1 MCAAEKTAHV
11 SGADDQGDDGREPLE
26 QATNAP
32 RGGEGEKKT
41 GIGGTVMDKNRQ
53 SGFTLVELVVVI
65 AIMGILAGVGSA
77 AYSGY
82 VKKANEAAD
91 LQLLGA
97 VNTAFASASYDAGQY
112 DGRPS
117 GGAASLTEDG
127 KVAQVISSV
136 DRDGEFFQRYFSGN
150 RDSRFKLYTNL
161 AYDRATGTFHG
172 AVLTAAT
179 DKDGNTVLHYSIN
192 GQDYEFTA
200 TQEQLKAFR
209 ASTFG
214 GKSMT
219 MNALTGNVGGMIN
232 ALNSAL
238 GGGTFLASVLI
249 NAGMAPETLGIK
261 PDEKGNYSE
270 LDKQRLA
277 NAALL
282 LVAQMTGDKDE
293 ESNEYLV
300 KEDILNA
307 LALNDANGLVD
318 LNDVPGTLRNVGA
331 IYGVMTAFAHS
342 EQAEDWT
349 TTLTDADGKE
359 FTYDAKQYYDYVNQ
373 QIAAAANSGKDG
385 GEKLSDILAALGQ
398 FGSFVQDE
406 DGNLTDQFLDY
417 VDDPTEP
424 ENAQINKDLDG
435 YINAMQA
442 LSQNQD
448 GLVAAG
454 ILEDG
459 ADGGNISPILDKL
472 FAQ

>member
-1 MCAAEKTAHV
+1 
-11 SGADDQGDDGREPLE
+11 
-26 QATNAP
+26 
-32 RGGEGEKKT
+32 
-41 GIGGTVMDKNRQ
+41 MDKNRQ

-127 KVAQVISSV
+127 RVAQVISTV
-136 DRDGEFFQRYFSGN
+136 DRNGEFFQKYFSGN
-150 RDSRFKLYTNL
+150 RESRFKLYTNL

-179 DKDGNTVLHYSIN
+179 GKDGNMVLRYTIN

-200 TQEQLKAFR
+200 TRAQLAAFR

-219 MNALTGNVGGMIN
+219 MNGLTGNVGGMIN

-238 GGGTFLASVLI
+238 GGGNFLASVLQT
-249 NAGMAPETLGIK
+249 AGMNLETLGIK
-261 PDEKGNYSE
+261 PDEKGTYSE
-270 LDKQRLA
+270 LDEQRLA

-282 LVAQMTGDKDE
+282 LTASKTDE
-293 ESNEYLV
+293 NTAERLLAV
-300 KEDILNA
+300 FTTNA
-307 LALNDANGLVD
+307 ADEGEEEPLINPADMGE
-318 LNDVPGTLRNVGA
+318 TMSNVGA
-331 IYGVMTAFAHS
+331 MYGIMTAFAYS
-342 EQAEDWT
+342 EQAKGWR

-359 FTYDAKQYYDYVNQ
+359 STYDAKQYYDYVNQ
-373 QIAAAANSGKDG
+373 QIAAAANSGRDG

-406 DGNLTDQFLDY
+406 VGMTPQFMNY
-417 VDDPTEP
+417 ITGTEP
-424 ENAQINKDLDG
+424 LDESAQINKDLDG
-435 YINAMQA
+435 YISAMQA
-442 LSQNQD
+442 LSQNQE
-448 GLVAAG
+448 GLIAAG

-459 ADGGNISPILDKL
+459 ADGGNISPILDQL

>member
-1 MCAAEKTAHV
+1 
-11 SGADDQGDDGREPLE
+11 
-26 QATNAP
+26 
-32 RGGEGEKKT
+32 
-41 GIGGTVMDKNRQ
+41 MDKNRQ

-65 AIMGILAGVGSA
+65 AIMGILAGAGSA

-117 GGAASLTEDG
+117 GGAASLAEDG

-136 DRDGEFFQRYFSGN
+136 DRDGKFFERYFSGN

-161 AYDRATGTFHG
+161 AYDRTTGTFYG

-179 DKDGNTVLHYSIN
+179 GKDGNTVLRYTIN

-200 TQEQLKAFR
+200 TRAQLAAFR

-219 MNALTGNVGGMIN
+219 MNGLTGNVGGMIN

-238 GGGTFLASVLI
+238 GGGNFLASVLI

-261 PDEKGNYSE
+261 PDENENYSE

-282 LVAQMTGDKDE
+282 LTARETDENTAETLLALLAPDE
-293 ESNEYLV
+293 EETLDE
-300 KEDILNA
+300 KLP
-307 LALNDANGLVD
+307 GLFSSS
-318 LNDVPGTLRNVGA
+318 DVGETMSNVGA
-331 IYGVMTAFAHS
+331 MYGIMTAFAYS
-342 EQAEDWT
+342 EQAKGWT
-349 TTLTDADGKE
+349 TTVDDKE
-359 FTYDAKQYYDYVNQ
+359 YNAEQYYNYVNQ
-373 QIAAAANSGKDG
+373 QIAAA
-385 GEKLSDILAALGQ
+385 GEKEGAEKIPDILAALGQ
-398 FGSFVQDE
+398 LGAFVQDE
-406 DGNLTDQFLDY
+406 EGMTLQFMDYITGTEQLD
-417 VDDPTEP
+417 ES
-424 ENAQINKDLDG
+424 AQINKDLDG
-435 YINAMQA
+435 YISAMQA

-454 ILEDG
+454 ILENG
-459 ADGGNISPILDKL
+459 ADSGNISPILDLL
-472 FAQ
+472 FAPQK

>member
-1 MCAAEKTAHV
+1 
-11 SGADDQGDDGREPLE
+11 
-26 QATNAP
+26 
-32 RGGEGEKKT
+32 
-41 GIGGTVMDKNRQ
+41 MDKNRQ

-117 GGAASLTEDG
+117 GGAASLDADG
-127 KVAQVISSV
+127 KVKKVISTV
-136 DRDGEFFQRYFSGN
+136 DRDGEFFQKYFSGN
-150 RDSRFKLYTNL
+150 RDSRFKVYTNL

-179 DKDGNTVLHYSIN
+179 DKNGNTVLHYSIN
-192 GQDYEFTA
+192 GQDYVFKA
-200 TQEQLKAFR
+200 TQEQLAAFR
-209 ASTFG
+209 DSTFG
-214 GKSMT
+214 GKNMT
-219 MNALTGNVGGMIN
+219 MNDLTGNVNGMIN
-232 ALNSAL
+232 TLSTALNS
-238 GGGTFLASVLI
+238 GGTFAGVLRLL
-249 NAGMAPETLGIK
+249 GMDPETLGIK
-261 PDEKGNYSE
+261 PNEEGTYSE
-270 LDKQRLA
+270 LDKQRLS

-300 KEDILNA
+300 KKDILNA
-307 LALNDANGLVD
+307 LALNKVNDLVD
-318 LNDVPGTLRNVGA
+318 LNDIPRALRNVGA
-331 IYGVMTAFAHS
+331 IYGVMTAFAYS
-342 EQAEDWT
+342 EQAKGWT

-359 FTYDAKQYYDYVNQ
+359 STYDAKQYYDYVNQ
-373 QIAAAANSGKDG
+373 QIAAAA
-385 GEKLSDILAALGQ
+385 GEKNIDNIFAALGKLGA
-398 FGSFVQDE
+398 FAQDK

-417 VDDPTEP
+417 VGDPTNP
-424 ENAQINKDLDG
+424 NAQINKDLDG

-442 LSQNQD
+442 LSKNQD

>member
-1 MCAAEKTAHV
+1 
-11 SGADDQGDDGREPLE
+11 
-26 QATNAP
+26 
-32 RGGEGEKKT
+32 
-41 GIGGTVMDKNRQ
+41 MDKNRQ

-136 DRDGEFFQRYFSGN
+136 DRDGKFFERYFSGN
-150 RDSRFKLYTNL
+150 RDSRFKVYTNL

-192 GQDYEFTA
+192 GQDYVFKA
-200 TQEQLKAFR
+200 TQEQLAAFR
-209 ASTFG
+209 DSTFG
-214 GKSMT
+214 GKNMT
-219 MNALTGNVGGMIN
+219 MNDLTGNVNGMIN
-232 ALNSAL
+232 TLSTALNSGNAL
-238 GGGTFLASVLI
+238 AFLLQNS
-249 NAGMAPETLGIK
+249 GMPLEKLGIK
-261 PDEKGNYSE
+261 RDESGNYSE

-282 LVAQMTGDKDE
+282 LTASKTDE
-293 ESNEYLV
+293 NTAEKILKMFIPDDEGEAKPLNERASELLS
-300 KEDILNA
+300 LNM
-307 LALNDANGLVD
+307 GE
-318 LNDVPGTLRNVGA
+318 TMSNVGA
-331 IYGVMTAFAHS
+331 IYGIMTAFAYS
-342 EQAEDWT
+342 EQAKGWT

-359 FTYDAKQYYDYVNQ
+359 STYDAKQYYDYVNQ
-373 QIAAAANSGKDG
+373 QIAAAA
-385 GEKLSDILAALGQ
+385 GEKNIDNIFAALGKLGA
-398 FGSFVQDE
+398 FAQDE
-406 DGNLTDQFLDY
+406 GGMTPQFMEYITGTEQLD
-417 VDDPTEP
+417 ES
-424 ENAQINKDLDG
+424 AQISKDLDG

-459 ADGGNISPILDKL
+459 ADGGNISPILDQL
-472 FAQ
+472 FTQ

>member
-1 MCAAEKTAHV
+1 
-11 SGADDQGDDGREPLE
+11 
-26 QATNAP
+26 
-32 RGGEGEKKT
+32 
-41 GIGGTVMDKNRQ
+41 MDKNRQ

-127 KVAQVISSV
+127 KVKKVISTV
-136 DRDGEFFQRYFSGN
+136 DRDGEFFQKYFSGN

-200 TQEQLKAFR
+200 TREQLDAFR

-406 DGNLTDQFLDY
+406 DGNLTDRFMDY

>member
-1 MCAAEKTAHV
+1 
-11 SGADDQGDDGREPLE
+11 
-26 QATNAP
+26 
-32 RGGEGEKKT
+32 
-41 GIGGTVMDKNRQ
+41 MDKNRQ

-117 GGAASLTEDG
+117 GGAASLAEDG
-127 KVAQVISSV
+127 RVAQVISSV
-136 DRDGEFFQRYFSGN
+136 DRDGKFFERYFSGN

-161 AYDRATGTFHG
+161 AYDRTTGTFYV

-200 TQEQLKAFR
+200 TREQLEAFR

-219 MNALTGNVGGMIN
+219 MNGLTGNVGGMIN
-232 ALNSAL
+232 ALSTAL
-238 GGGTFLASVLI
+238 GGGNFLASVLI

-261 PDEKGNYSE
+261 PDENENYSE

-282 LVAQMTGDKDE
+282 LTASKTDE
-293 ESNEYLV
+293 TTAERLLAV
-300 KEDILNA
+300 FTTNA
-307 LALNDANGLVD
+307 ADEGEEEPLINPADMGE
-318 LNDVPGTLRNVGA
+318 TMSNVGA
-331 IYGVMTAFAHS
+331 MYGIMTAFAYS
-342 EQAEDWT
+342 EQAKGWT

-359 FTYDAKQYYDYVNQ
+359 STYDAKQYYDYVNQ
-373 QIAAAANSGKDG
+373 QIAAAA
-385 GEKLSDILAALGQ
+385 GEKNIDNIFAALGKLGA
-398 FGSFVQDE
+398 FAQDE

-417 VDDPTEP
+417 VGDPTNP
-424 ENAQINKDLDG
+424 NAQINKDLDA

-459 ADGGNISPILDKL
+459 ADGGNISPILDQL
-472 FAQ
+472 FTQ

>member
-1 MCAAEKTAHV
+1 
-11 SGADDQGDDGREPLE
+11 
-26 QATNAP
+26 
-32 RGGEGEKKT
+32 
-41 GIGGTVMDKNRQ
+41 MDKNRQ

-117 GGAASLTEDG
+117 GGAASLAEDG

-136 DRDGEFFQRYFSGN
+136 DRDGKFFERYFSGN

-161 AYDRATGTFHG
+161 AYDRTTGTFYG

-179 DKDGNTVLHYSIN
+179 GKDGNMVLRYSIN
-192 GQDYEFTA
+192 GQDYEFMA
-200 TQEQLKAFR
+200 TREQLEAFR

-219 MNALTGNVGGMIN
+219 MNDLTGNVGGMIN
-232 ALNSAL
+232 ALSSAL
-238 GGGTFLASVLI
+238 NSGNALAFLLQNS
-249 NAGMAPETLGIK
+249 GMPLEKLGIK
-261 PDEKGNYSE
+261 RDESGNYSE
-270 LDKQRLA
+270 LDKQRLS

-282 LVAQMTGDKDE
+282 LTARMTTDKNE
-293 ESNEYLV
+293 ETGGFLV
-300 KEDILNA
+300 KEDLVEA
-307 LALNDANGLVD
+307 LASGNTNSLVD
-318 LNDVPGTLRNVGA
+318 LDDIPKAMRNVGA
-331 IYGVMTAFAHS
+331 IYGIMTAFAYS
-342 EQAEDWT
+342 EQAKGWR

-359 FTYDAKQYYDYVNQ
+359 STYDAKQYYDYVNQ
-373 QIAAAANSGKDG
+373 QIAAAANSGKEG

-398 FGSFVQDE
+398 FWSFVQDE

-435 YINAMQA
+435 YISAMQA
-442 LSQNQD
+442 LSQNQE
-448 GLVAAG
+448 GLIAAG

-459 ADGGNISPILDKL
+459 ADGGNISPILDLL
-472 FAQ
+472 FAPKK

>member
-1 MCAAEKTAHV
+1 
-11 SGADDQGDDGREPLE
+11 
-26 QATNAP
+26 
-32 RGGEGEKKT
+32 
-41 GIGGTVMDKNRQ
+41 MDKNRQ

-127 KVAQVISSV
+127 KVDKVISSV
-136 DRDGEFFQRYFSGN
+136 DRDGEFFKRYFSEN
-150 RDSRFKLYTNL
+150 QDSRFKLYTNL
-161 AYDRATGTFHG
+161 AYDRATGTFSG

-200 TQEQLKAFR
+200 TREQLEAFR

-214 GKSMT
+214 GEKMT

-249 NAGMAPETLGIK
+249 NADMAPETLGIK
-261 PDEKGNYSE
+261 PDEKETYSE

-307 LALNDANGLVD
+307 LDLNDANSLVD

-331 IYGVMTAFAHS
+331 IYGVMTTFAYS
-342 EQAEDWT
+342 EQAKTWT
-349 TTLTDADGKE
+349 TTVDGK
-359 FTYDAKQYYDYVNQ
+359 TYDAIGYYDYVNQ
-373 QIAAAANSGKDG
+373 QIAAAANSGKEG

-398 FGSFVQDE
+398 FESFVQDE
-406 DGNLTDQFLDY
+406 VGMTPEFFDYITD
-417 VDDPTEP
+417 TESP
-424 ENAQINKDLDG
+424 DESAQINKDLDG

-459 ADGGNISPILDKL
+459 ADGGNISPILDQL

>member
-1 MCAAEKTAHV
+1 
-11 SGADDQGDDGREPLE
+11 
-26 QATNAP
+26 
-32 RGGEGEKKT
+32 
-41 GIGGTVMDKNRQ
+41 MDKNRQ

-127 KVAQVISSV
+127 RVAQVISSV
-136 DRDGEFFQRYFSGN
+136 DREGEFFQRYFSGN
-150 RDSRFKLYTNL
+150 QDSRFKLYTNL
-161 AYDRATGTFHG
+161 AYDRMTGTFHG

-179 DKDGNTVLHYSIN
+179 DKNGNTVLHYSIN

-200 TQEQLKAFR
+200 TREQLEAFR

-214 GKSMT
+214 ENMT

-249 NAGMAPETLGIK
+249 NADMAPETLGIK
-261 PDEKGNYSE
+261 PDEKETYSE

-307 LALNDANGLVD
+307 LDLNDANSLVD

-331 IYGVMTAFAHS
+331 IYGVMTTFAYS
-342 EQAEDWT
+342 EQAKTWT
-349 TTLTDADGKE
+349 TTVDGK
-359 FTYDAKQYYDYVNQ
+359 TYDAIGYYDYVNQ
-373 QIAAAANSGKDG
+373 QIAAAANSGKEG

-398 FGSFVQDE
+398 FESFVQDE
-406 DGNLTDQFLDY
+406 VGMTPEFFDYITD
-417 VDDPTEP
+417 TESP
-424 ENAQINKDLDG
+424 DESAQINKDLDG

-472 FAQ
+472 FAQQK

>member
-1 MCAAEKTAHV
+1 
-11 SGADDQGDDGREPLE
+11 
-26 QATNAP
+26 
-32 RGGEGEKKT
+32 
-41 GIGGTVMDKNRQ
+41 MDKNRQ

-127 KVAQVISSV
+127 RVAQVISSV
-136 DRDGEFFQRYFSGN
+136 DRKGEFFQKYFSGN
-150 RDSRFKLYTNL
+150 QDSRFKLYTNL

-172 AVLTAAT
+172 AVLSAAT
-179 DKDGNTVLHYSIN
+179 GKDGNMVRYTIN
-192 GQDYEFTA
+192 GKDYEFTA
-200 TQEQLKAFR
+200 TQEQLAAFR

-219 MNALTGNVGGMIN
+219 MNGLTGNVGGMIN

-238 GGGTFLASVLI
+238 GGGNFLASVLI

-261 PDEKGNYSE
+261 PDENENYSE

-282 LVAQMTGDKDE
+282 LAARETDENTAETLLALLAPDE
-293 ESNEYLV
+293 EETLDE
-300 KEDILNA
+300 KLP
-307 LALNDANGLVD
+307 GLFSSS
-318 LNDVPGTLRNVGA
+318 DVGETMSNVGA
-331 IYGVMTAFAHS
+331 MYGIMTAFAYS
-342 EQAEDWT
+342 EQAKDWT
-349 TTLTDADGKE
+349 TTVDGKK
-359 FTYDAKQYYDYVNQ
+359 YDAIGYYDYVNQ
-373 QIAAAANSGKDG
+373 QIAAAAV
-385 GEKLSDILAALGQ
+385 GEKEGAEKIPDILAALGQ

-406 DGNLTDQFLDY
+406 VGMTPQFMEY
-417 VDDPTEP
+417 ITGTEP
-424 ENAQINKDLDG
+424 LDENAQINKDLDG

-442 LSQNQD
+442 LSQNQE
-448 GLVAAG
+448 GLIAAG

-459 ADGGNISPILDKL
+459 ADGGNISPILDLL

>member
-1 MCAAEKTAHV
+1 
-11 SGADDQGDDGREPLE
+11 
-26 QATNAP
+26 
-32 RGGEGEKKT
+32 
-41 GIGGTVMDKNRQ
+41 MDKNRQ

-136 DRDGEFFQRYFSGN
+136 DRDGKFFERYFSGN
-150 RDSRFKLYTNL
+150 QDSRFKVYTNL
-161 AYDRATGTFHG
+161 AYDRVTGTFHG

-179 DKDGNTVLHYSIN
+179 DKDGNMVLRYTIN

-200 TQEQLKAFR
+200 TRAQLAAFR

-219 MNALTGNVGGMIN
+219 MNGLTGNVGGMIN
-232 ALNSAL
+232 TLSTALNSGNYLA
-238 GGGTFLASVLI
+238 FLLQNS
-249 NAGMAPETLGIK
+249 GMPLEKLGIK
-261 PDEKGNYSE
+261 RDESGNYSE

-282 LVAQMTGDKDE
+282 LTARMTTDKNE
-293 ESNEYLV
+293 ETGGFLV
-300 KEDILNA
+300 KEDLVEA
-307 LALNDANGLVD
+307 LASGNTNSLVD
-318 LNDVPGTLRNVGA
+318 LDDIPKAMRNVGA
-331 IYGVMTAFAHS
+331 IYGIMTAFAYS
-342 EQAEDWT
+342 EQAKGWR

-359 FTYDAKQYYDYVNQ
+359 STYDAKQYYDYVNQ
-373 QIAAAANSGKDG
+373 QIAAAANSGKEG

-398 FGSFVQDE
+398 FWSFVQDE

-435 YINAMQA
+435 YISAMQA
-442 LSQNQD
+442 LSQNQE
-448 GLVAAG
+448 GLIAAG

-459 ADGGNISPILDKL
+459 ADGGNISPILDLL
-472 FAQ
+472 FAPKK

>member
-1 MCAAEKTAHV
+1 
-11 SGADDQGDDGREPLE
+11 
-26 QATNAP
+26 
-32 RGGEGEKKT
+32 
-41 GIGGTVMDKNRQ
+41 MDKNRQ

-136 DRDGEFFQRYFSGN
+136 DRNGEFFQRYFSGN

-238 GGGTFLASVLI
+238 GGGNLLASVLQT
-249 NAGMAPETLGIK
+249 AGMNLETLGIK
-261 PDEKGNYSE
+261 PDENGNYSE
-270 LDKQRLA
+270 LDKQRLS

-282 LVAQMTGDKDE
+282 LTASKTDE
-293 ESNEYLV
+293 NTAEKILKMFIPDDEGEAKPLNERASELLS
-300 KEDILNA
+300 LNM
-307 LALNDANGLVD
+307 GE
-318 LNDVPGTLRNVGA
+318 TMSNVGA
-331 IYGVMTAFAHS
+331 IYGIMTAFAYS
-342 EQAEDWT
+342 EQAKGWT

-359 FTYDAKQYYDYVNQ
+359 STYDAKQYYDYVNQ
-373 QIAAAANSGKDG
+373 QIAAAA
-385 GEKLSDILAALGQ
+385 GEKNIDNILAALGQ
-398 FGSFVQDE
+398 FGAFAQNE
-406 DGNLTDQFLDY
+406 DGMTPQFMEYITGTEQLD
-417 VDDPTEP
+417 

-442 LSQNQD
+442 LSKNQD

-472 FAQ
+472 FTQ

>member
-1 MCAAEKTAHV
+1 
-11 SGADDQGDDGREPLE
+11 
-26 QATNAP
+26 
-32 RGGEGEKKT
+32 
-41 GIGGTVMDKNRQ
+41 MDKNRQ

-127 KVAQVISSV
+127 RVAQVISSV

-150 RDSRFKLYTNL
+150 QDSRFKLYTNL
-161 AYDRATGTFHG
+161 AYDRVTGTFHG
-172 AVLTAAT
+172 AVLSAAT
-179 DKDGNTVLHYSIN
+179 DKDGNMVLRYTIN
-192 GQDYEFTA
+192 GKDYEFTA
-200 TQEQLKAFR
+200 TKEQLAAFR

-219 MNALTGNVGGMIN
+219 MNDLTGNVGGMIN
-232 ALNSAL
+232 TLSTALNSGNYLA
-238 GGGTFLASVLI
+238 FLLQNSGLDL
-249 NAGMAPETLGIK
+249 EKLGINSENGK
-261 PDEKGNYSE
+261 YSE

-282 LVAQMTGDKDE
+282 LTARMTTDKNE
-293 ESNEYLV
+293 ETGGFLV
-300 KEDILNA
+300 KEDLVEA
-307 LALNDANGLVD
+307 LASGNTNSLVD
-318 LNDVPGTLRNVGA
+318 FGDIPGTMRNVGA
-331 IYGVMTAFAHS
+331 IYGIMTAFAYS
-342 EQAEDWT
+342 EQAKGWT

-359 FTYDAKQYYDYVNQ
+359 STYDAKQYYDYVNQ
-373 QIAAAANSGKDG
+373 QIAAAANSGRDG

-406 DGNLTDQFLDY
+406 KGMTLQFMNY
-417 VDDPTEP
+417 ITGTEP
-424 ENAQINKDLDG
+424 PGEKAQINKDLDG

-442 LSQNQD
+442 LSQNQE
-448 GLVAAG
+448 GLIAAG

-459 ADGGNISPILDKL
+459 ADGGNISPILDLL
-472 FAQ
+472 FAPQK

>member
-1 MCAAEKTAHV
+1 
-11 SGADDQGDDGREPLE
+11 
-26 QATNAP
+26 
-32 RGGEGEKKT
+32 
-41 GIGGTVMDKNRQ
+41 MDKNRQ

-65 AIMGILAGVGSA
+65 AIMGILAGAGSA

-117 GGAASLTEDG
+117 GGAASLAEDG
-127 KVAQVISSV
+127 KVEKVISSV
-136 DRDGEFFQRYFSGN
+136 DRKGEFFQKYFSGN

-179 DKDGNTVLHYSIN
+179 DKDGNMVLRYTIN
-192 GQDYEFTA
+192 GKDYEFTA
-200 TQEQLKAFR
+200 TKEQLAAFR

-219 MNALTGNVGGMIN
+219 MNDLTGNVGGMIN
-232 ALNSAL
+232 ALSTALNSGNYLA
-238 GGGTFLASVLI
+238 FLLQNSGLDL
-249 NAGMAPETLGIK
+249 EKLGINSENGK
-261 PDEKGNYSE
+261 YSE

-282 LVAQMTGDKDE
+282 LTARMTTDKNE
-293 ESNEYLV
+293 ETGGFLV
-300 KEDILNA
+300 KEDLVEA
-307 LALNDANGLVD
+307 LASGNTNSLVD
-318 LNDVPGTLRNVGA
+318 FGDIPGTMRNVGA
-331 IYGVMTAFAHS
+331 IYGIMTAFAHS
-342 EQAEDWT
+342 EQAKGWRT
-349 TTLTDADGKE
+349 TVDGKE
-359 FTYDAKQYYDYVNQ
+359 YNAEQYYNYVNQ
-373 QIAAAANSGKDG
+373 QIAAA
-385 GEKLSDILAALGQ
+385 GEKEGAEKIPDILAALGQ
-398 FGSFVQDE
+398 LGAFAQDK

-417 VDDPTEP
+417 VGDPTEP

-442 LSQNQD
+442 LSQNQE
-448 GLVAAG
+448 GLIAAG

-459 ADGGNISPILDKL
+459 ADGGNISPILDLL
-472 FAQ
+472 FAPQK

>member
-1 MCAAEKTAHV
+1 
-11 SGADDQGDDGREPLE
+11 
-26 QATNAP
+26 
-32 RGGEGEKKT
+32 
-41 GIGGTVMDKNRQ
+41 MDKNRQ

-77 AYSGY
+77 AHSGY

-136 DRDGEFFQRYFSGN
+136 DRNGEFFQRYFSGN
-150 RDSRFKLYTNL
+150 RNSRFKVYTNL

-200 TQEQLKAFR
+200 AREQLDAFR

-214 GKSMT
+214 GEKMT
-219 MNALTGNVGGMIN
+219 MNKLTGNVGGMIN

-261 PDEKGNYSE
+261 PDENGNYSE
-270 LDKQRLA
+270 LDKQRLS

-282 LVAQMTGDKDE
+282 LTASKTDE
-293 ESNEYLV
+293 NTAEKILKMFIPDDEGEAKPLNERASELLS
-300 KEDILNA
+300 LNM
-307 LALNDANGLVD
+307 GE
-318 LNDVPGTLRNVGA
+318 TMSNVGA
-331 IYGVMTAFAHS
+331 IYGIMTAFAYS
-342 EQAEDWT
+342 EQAKGWT

-359 FTYDAKQYYDYVNQ
+359 STYDAKQYYDYVNQ
-373 QIAAAANSGKDG
+373 QIAAAA
-385 GEKLSDILAALGQ
+385 GEKNIDNILAALGQ
-398 FGSFVQDE
+398 FGAFAQNE
-406 DGNLTDQFLDY
+406 DGMTPQFMEYITGTEQLD
-417 VDDPTEP
+417 ES
-424 ENAQINKDLDG
+424 AQISKDLDG

-472 FAQ
+472 FTQ

>member
-1 MCAAEKTAHV
+1 
-11 SGADDQGDDGREPLE
+11 
-26 QATNAP
+26 
-32 RGGEGEKKT
+32 
-41 GIGGTVMDKNRQ
+41 MDKNRQ

-97 VNTAFASASYDAGQY
+97 VNTAFASASYDAGQC
-112 DGRPS
+112 DGRPA
-117 GGAASLTEDG
+117 GGAAALAADG
-127 KVAQVISSV
+127 RVVQVISSV
-136 DRDGEFFQRYFSGN
+136 DRDGAFFQRYFSGN
-150 RDSRFKLYTNL
+150 QDSRFKLYTNL
-161 AYDRATGTFHG
+161 AYDRATGTFSG

-200 TQEQLKAFR
+200 TREQLEAFR

-214 GKSMT
+214 GKKMT

-249 NAGMAPETLGIK
+249 NADMAPETLGIK
-261 PDEKGNYSE
+261 PDEKETYSE

-282 LVAQMTGDKDE
+282 LTASKTNKATAERLLAVFTTNAADE
-293 ESNEYLV
+293 GEEEPLDEKAMSLLINPADMGE
-300 KEDILNA
+300 
-307 LALNDANGLVD
+307 
-318 LNDVPGTLRNVGA
+318 TMSNVGA
-331 IYGVMTAFAHS
+331 MYGIMTAFAYS
-342 EQAEDWT
+342 EQAKEWT

-359 FTYDAKQYYDYVNQ
+359 STYDAKQYYDYVNQ
-373 QIAAAANSGKDG
+373 QIAAAA
-385 GEKLSDILAALGQ
+385 GEKNIDKILAALGQ
-398 FGSFVQDE
+398 FGAFAQDE
-406 DGNLTDQFLDY
+406 NGNLTDQFFDY
-417 VDDPTEP
+417 VGDPTNP
-424 ENAQINKDLDG
+424 NAQINKDLDG

>member
-1 MCAAEKTAHV
+1 
-11 SGADDQGDDGREPLE
+11 
-26 QATNAP
+26 
-32 RGGEGEKKT
+32 
-41 GIGGTVMDKNRQ
+41 MDKNRQ

-117 GGAASLTEDG
+117 GGAASLDADG
-127 KVAQVISSV
+127 KVKKVISTV
-136 DRDGEFFQRYFSGN
+136 DRDGEFFQKYFSGN

-200 TQEQLKAFR
+200 TQEQLNAFR

-219 MNALTGNVGGMIN
+219 MNDLTGNVGGMIN

-261 PDEKGNYSE
+261 PDENGNYSE
-270 LDKQRLA
+270 LDKQRLS

-282 LVAQMTGDKDE
+282 LTASKTDE
-293 ESNEYLV
+293 NTAEKILKMFIPDDEGEAKPLNERASELLS
-300 KEDILNA
+300 LNM
-307 LALNDANGLVD
+307 GE
-318 LNDVPGTLRNVGA
+318 TMSNVGA
-331 IYGVMTAFAHS
+331 IYGIMTAFAYS
-342 EQAEDWT
+342 EQANGWEKT
-349 TTLTDADGKE
+349 VDGE
-359 FTYDAKQYYDYVNQ
+359 TYDAIGYYDYVNQ
-373 QIAAAANSGKDG
+373 QIAAAA
-385 GEKLSDILAALGQ
+385 GEKNIDNIFAALGQ
-398 FGSFVQDE
+398 FGAFVQDE

-442 LSQNQD
+442 LSKNQD

-459 ADGGNISPILDKL
+459 ADGGNISPILDQL

>member
-1 MCAAEKTAHV
+1 
-11 SGADDQGDDGREPLE
+11 
-26 QATNAP
+26 
-32 RGGEGEKKT
+32 
-41 GIGGTVMDKNRQ
+41 MDKNRQ

-77 AYSGY
+77 TYSGY

-97 VNTAFASASYDAGQY
+97 VNTAFATASYDAGQY

-117 GGAASLTEDG
+117 GGTASLTADG
-127 KVAQVISSV
+127 KVEKVISTV
-136 DRDGEFFQRYFSGN
+136 DRNGEFFQKYFSGN

-192 GQDYEFTA
+192 GQDYEFMA
-200 TQEQLKAFR
+200 TQEQLDAFR

-219 MNALTGNVGGMIN
+219 MNDLTGNVGGMIN

-238 GGGTFLASVLI
+238 GGGTFLASVLQT
-249 NAGMAPETLGIK
+249 AGMNLETLGIK
-261 PDEKGNYSE
+261 PDENENYSE

-282 LVAQMTGDKDE
+282 LTARMTTDKNE
-293 ESNEYLV
+293 ETGGFLV
-300 KEDILNA
+300 KEDLVEA
-307 LALNDANGLVD
+307 LASGNTNSLVD
-318 LNDVPGTLRNVGA
+318 LGDIPRAMRNVGA
-331 IYGVMTAFAHS
+331 IYGIMTAFAHS
-342 EQAEDWT
+342 EQAEGWT

-359 FTYDAKQYYDYVNQ
+359 CIYDAQEYYNYVNQ
-373 QIAAAANSGKDG
+373 QIAAAA
-385 GEKLSDILAALGQ
+385 GEKNIDKIFAALGQ
-398 FGSFVQDE
+398 LGAFAQDE
-406 DGNLTDQFLDY
+406 GGNPTDQFLAY
-417 VDDPTEP
+417 VDDPESSDS
-424 ENAQINKDLDG
+424 QINKDLDG
-435 YINAMQA
+435 YISAMQA

-454 ILEDG
+454 ILENG
-459 ADGGNISPILDKL
+459 ADSGNISPILDLL
-472 FAQ
+472 FAPQK

>member
-1 MCAAEKTAHV
+1 
-11 SGADDQGDDGREPLE
+11 
-26 QATNAP
+26 
-32 RGGEGEKKT
+32 
-41 GIGGTVMDKNRQ
+41 MDKNRQ

-117 GGAASLTEDG
+117 GGAASLAEDG

-136 DRDGEFFQRYFSGN
+136 DRKGEFFQKYFSGN
-150 RDSRFKLYTNL
+150 QDSRFKVYTNL
-161 AYDRATGTFHG
+161 AYDRVTGTFHG

-179 DKDGNTVLHYSIN
+179 DKDGNMVLRYTIN

-200 TQEQLKAFR
+200 TRAQLAAFR

-219 MNALTGNVGGMIN
+219 MNGLTGNVGGMIN

-238 GGGTFLASVLI
+238 GGGNFLASVFI

-261 PDEKGNYSE
+261 PDENENYSE

-282 LVAQMTGDKDE
+282 LTARETDENTAETLLALLAPDE
-293 ESNEYLV
+293 EETLDE
-300 KEDILNA
+300 KLP
-307 LALNDANGLVD
+307 GLFSSS
-318 LNDVPGTLRNVGA
+318 DVGETMSNVGA
-331 IYGVMTAFAHS
+331 MYGIMTAFAYS
-342 EQAEDWT
+342 EQAKGWT
-349 TTLTDADGKE
+349 TTVDDKE
-359 FTYDAKQYYDYVNQ
+359 YNAEQYYNYVNQ
-373 QIAAAANSGKDG
+373 QIAAA
-385 GEKLSDILAALGQ
+385 GEKEGAEKIPDILAALGQ
-398 FGSFVQDE
+398 FGAFVQDE
-406 DGNLTDQFLDY
+406 KGMTLQFMNY
-417 VDDPTEP
+417 ITGTEP
-424 ENAQINKDLDG
+424 PDEKAQINKDLDG

-442 LSQNQD
+442 LSQNQE
-448 GLVAAG
+448 GLIAAG

-459 ADGGNISPILDKL
+459 ADGGNISPILDLL
-472 FAQ
+472 FAPQK

>member
-1 MCAAEKTAHV
+1 
-11 SGADDQGDDGREPLE
+11 
-26 QATNAP
+26 
-32 RGGEGEKKT
+32 
-41 GIGGTVMDKNRQ
+41 MDKNRQ

-117 GGAASLTEDG
+117 GGAASLDADG
-127 KVAQVISSV
+127 KVKKVISSV
-136 DRDGEFFQRYFSGN
+136 DRDGEFFQKYFSGN

-200 TQEQLKAFR
+200 TREQLDAFR

-219 MNALTGNVGGMIN
+219 MNDLTGNVGGMIN

-238 GGGTFLASVLI
+238 GGGTFLASVLK
-249 NAGMAPETLGIK
+249 NAGMNLETLGIK
-261 PDEKGNYSE
+261 PDEKETYSE

-282 LVAQMTGDKDE
+282 LTASKTNKATAEKILKMFIPDDE
-293 ESNEYLV
+293 GEVKPLNERASELLS
-300 KEDILNA
+300 LNM
-307 LALNDANGLVD
+307 GE
-318 LNDVPGTLRNVGA
+318 TMSNVGA
-331 IYGVMTAFAHS
+331 IYGIMTAFAYS
-342 EQAEDWT
+342 EQAEGWAKT
-349 TTLTDADGKE
+349 VDGKK
-359 FTYDAKQYYDYVNQ
+359 YDAIGYYDYVNQ
-373 QIAAAANSGKDG
+373 QIAAAAV
-385 GEKLSDILAALGQ
+385 GEKEGAEKIPDILAALGQ

-406 DGNLTDQFLDY
+406 VGMTPQFMEY
-417 VDDPTEP
+417 ITGTEP
-424 ENAQINKDLDG
+424 LDENAQINKDLDG
-435 YINAMQA
+435 YISAMQA
-442 LSQNQD
+442 LSQNQE

-454 ILEDG
+454 ILENG
-459 ADGGNISPILDKL
+459 ADSGNISPILDLL
-472 FAQ
+472 FAPQK

>member
-1 MCAAEKTAHV
+1 
-11 SGADDQGDDGREPLE
+11 
-26 QATNAP
+26 
-32 RGGEGEKKT
+32 
-41 GIGGTVMDKNRQ
+41 MDKNRQ

-127 KVAQVISSV
+127 KVEKVISTV
-136 DRDGEFFQRYFSGN
+136 DRNGEFFQKYFSGN

-192 GQDYEFTA
+192 GQDYEFMA
-200 TQEQLKAFR
+200 TQEQLDAFR

-219 MNALTGNVGGMIN
+219 MNDLTGNVGGMIN

-238 GGGTFLASVLI
+238 GGGNFLASVLQT
-249 NAGMAPETLGIK
+249 AGMNLETLGIK
-261 PDEKGNYSE
+261 PDENENYSE

-282 LVAQMTGDKDE
+282 LTASKTDETTAERLLAVFTTNAADEGEE
-293 ESNEYLV
+293 ESLDV
-300 KEDILNA
+300 KAMSLINPDDMGE
-307 LALNDANGLVD
+307 
-318 LNDVPGTLRNVGA
+318 TMSNVGA
-331 IYGVMTAFAHS
+331 MYGIMTAFAYS
-342 EQAEDWT
+342 EQAKGWT
-349 TTLTDADGKE
+349 TTVDDKE
-359 FTYDAKQYYDYVNQ
+359 YNAEQYYNYVNQ
-373 QIAAAANSGKDG
+373 QIAAA
-385 GEKLSDILAALGQ
+385 GEKEGAEKIPDILAALGQ
-398 FGSFVQDE
+398 FGAFAQDE
-406 DGNLTDQFLDY
+406 EGMTLQFMNY
-417 VDDPTEP
+417 ITGTEP
-424 ENAQINKDLDG
+424 LDENAQINKDLDG
-435 YINAMQA
+435 YISAMQA
-442 LSQNQD
+442 LSQNQE
-448 GLVAAG
+448 GLIAAG
-454 ILEDG
+454 ILENG
-459 ADGGNISPILDKL
+459 ADSGNISPILDLL
-472 FAQ
+472 FAPQK

>member
-1 MCAAEKTAHV
+1 
-11 SGADDQGDDGREPLE
+11 
-26 QATNAP
+26 
-32 RGGEGEKKT
+32 
-41 GIGGTVMDKNRQ
+41 MDKNRQ

-127 KVAQVISSV
+127 KMAQVISSV

-179 DKDGNTVLHYSIN
+179 DKNGNTVLHYSIN

-249 NAGMAPETLGIK
+249 NAGMAPETLWIK

>member
-1 MCAAEKTAHV
+1 
-11 SGADDQGDDGREPLE
+11 
-26 QATNAP
+26 
-32 RGGEGEKKT
+32 
-41 GIGGTVMDKNRQ
+41 MDKNRQ

-127 KVAQVISSV
+127 RVAQVISSV
-136 DRDGEFFQRYFSGN
+136 DRKGEFFQKYFSGN

-179 DKDGNTVLHYSIN
+179 DKDGNMVLRYTIN
-192 GQDYEFTA
+192 GKDYEFTA
-200 TQEQLKAFR
+200 TEAQLAAFR

-214 GKSMT
+214 ENMT
-219 MNALTGNVGGMIN
+219 MNGLTGNVGGMIN
-232 ALNSAL
+232 TLSTALNSGNYLA
-238 GGGTFLASVLI
+238 FLLQNSGIPL
-249 NAGMAPETLGIK
+249 EKLGIK
-261 PDEKGNYSE
+261 RDESGNYSE
-270 LDKQRLA
+270 LDTQRLA

-282 LVAQMTGDKDE
+282 LAARETDENTAETLLALLATDE
-293 ESNEYLV
+293 EEALGEKLYCLFDIDHVGETMSNAG
-300 KEDILNA
+300 A
-307 LALNDANGLVD
+307 L
-318 LNDVPGTLRNVGA
+318 
-331 IYGVMTAFAHS
+331 YGVMSAFAHS
-342 EQAEDWT
+342 EQAKDWT
-349 TTLTDADGKE
+349 TTVDDKE
-359 FTYDAKQYYDYVNQ
+359 YNAEQYYNYVNQ

-398 FGSFVQDE
+398 LGSFVQDE
-406 DGNLTDQFLDY
+406 VGMTPQFMEY
-417 VDDPTEP
+417 ITGTEP
-424 ENAQINKDLDG
+424 LDENAQINKDLDG
-435 YINAMQA
+435 YISAMQA
-442 LSQNQD
+442 LSQNQE

-459 ADGGNISPILDKL
+459 ADGGNISPILDQL
-472 FAQ
+472 FTQ

>member
-1 MCAAEKTAHV
+1 
-11 SGADDQGDDGREPLE
+11 
-26 QATNAP
+26 
-32 RGGEGEKKT
+32 
-41 GIGGTVMDKNRQ
+41 MDKNRQ

-117 GGAASLTEDG
+117 GGAASLDADG
-127 KVAQVISSV
+127 KVKKVISTV
-136 DRDGEFFQRYFSGN
+136 DRDGEFFQKYFSGN
-150 RDSRFKLYTNL
+150 RNSRFKVYTNL
-161 AYDRATGTFHG
+161 AYDRTTGTFSG

-238 GGGTFLASVLI
+238 GGGTFLANVLQTADM
-249 NAGMAPETLGIK
+249 NLETLGIK
-261 PDEKGNYSE
+261 PDAKETYSE

-282 LVAQMTGDKDE
+282 LTASKTDE
-293 ESNEYLV
+293 NTAEKILKMFIPDDEGEAKPLNERASELLS
-300 KEDILNA
+300 LNM
-307 LALNDANGLVD
+307 GE
-318 LNDVPGTLRNVGA
+318 TMSNVGA
-331 IYGVMTAFAHS
+331 IYGIMTAFAYS
-342 EQAEDWT
+342 EQANGWEKT
-349 TTLTDADGKE
+349 VDGE
-359 FTYDAKQYYDYVNQ
+359 TYDAIGYYDYVNQ
-373 QIAAAANSGKDG
+373 QIAAAA
-385 GEKLSDILAALGQ
+385 GEKNIDNIFAALGKLGA
-398 FGSFVQDE
+398 FAQDK
-406 DGNLTDQFLDY
+406 DGNLTDQFFDY
-417 VDDPTEP
+417 VGDPTNP
-424 ENAQINKDLDG
+424 SAQINKDLDG

-442 LSQNQD
+442 LSRNQD

>member
-1 MCAAEKTAHV
+1 
-11 SGADDQGDDGREPLE
+11 
-26 QATNAP
+26 
-32 RGGEGEKKT
+32 
-41 GIGGTVMDKNRQ
+41 MDKNRQ

-65 AIMGILAGVGSA
+65 AIMGMLAGVGSA

-127 KVAQVISSV
+127 RVAQVISSV
-136 DRDGEFFQRYFSGN
+136 DRDGAFFQRYFSGN

-179 DKDGNTVLHYSIN
+179 DKNGNTVLHYSIN

-200 TQEQLKAFR
+200 TQEQLEAFC

-214 GKSMT
+214 GESMT
-219 MNALTGNVGGMIN
+219 MNDLTGNVGGMIN

-238 GGGTFLASVLI
+238 GGGTFLANVLQTADM
-249 NAGMAPETLGIK
+249 NLETLGIK
-261 PDEKGNYSE
+261 PDENGNYSE

-282 LVAQMTGDKDE
+282 LTASKTNKATAERLLAVFTTNAADE
-293 ESNEYLV
+293 GEEEPLDEKAMSLINPT
-300 KEDILNA
+300 DM
-307 LALNDANGLVD
+307 G
-318 LNDVPGTLRNVGA
+318 GTMSNVGA
-331 IYGVMTAFAHS
+331 IYGIMTAFAYS
-342 EQAEDWT
+342 EQAKGWRT
-349 TTLTDADGKE
+349 TIDGKE
-359 FTYDAKQYYDYVNQ
+359 YNAQEYYDYVNQ
-373 QIAAAANSGKDG
+373 QIAAAA
-385 GEKLSDILAALGQ
+385 GEKNIDKIFAALGQ
-398 FGSFVQDE
+398 LGAFAQDE
-406 DGNLTDQFLDY
+406 EGMTLQFMDYIDDTEQLD
-417 VDDPTEP
+417 ES
-424 ENAQINKDLDG
+424 AQINKDLDG
-435 YINAMQA
+435 YISAMQA
-442 LSQNQD
+442 LSQNQE
-448 GLVAAG
+448 GLIAAG

>member
-1 MCAAEKTAHV
+1 
-11 SGADDQGDDGREPLE
+11 
-26 QATNAP
+26 
-32 RGGEGEKKT
+32 
-41 GIGGTVMDKNRQ
+41 MDKNRQ

-136 DRDGEFFQRYFSGN
+136 DRNGEFFQRYFSGN

-219 MNALTGNVGGMIN
+219 MNDLTGNVGGMIN

-238 GGGTFLASVLI
+238 GGGNLLASVLQT
-249 NAGMAPETLGIK
+249 AGMNLETLGIK
-261 PDEKGNYSE
+261 PDENGNYSE
-270 LDKQRLA
+270 LDKQRLS

-282 LVAQMTGDKDE
+282 LTASKTDE
-293 ESNEYLV
+293 NTAEKILKMFIPDDEGEAKPLNERASELLS
-300 KEDILNA
+300 LNM
-307 LALNDANGLVD
+307 GE
-318 LNDVPGTLRNVGA
+318 TMSNVGA
-331 IYGVMTAFAHS
+331 IYGIMTAFAYS
-342 EQAEDWT
+342 EQAKGWT

-359 FTYDAKQYYDYVNQ
+359 STYDAKQYYDYVNQ
-373 QIAAAANSGKDG
+373 QIAAAA
-385 GEKLSDILAALGQ
+385 GEKNIDNILAALGQ
-398 FGSFVQDE
+398 FGAFAQNE
-406 DGNLTDQFLDY
+406 DGMTPQFMEYITGTEQLD
-417 VDDPTEP
+417 

-442 LSQNQD
+442 LSKNQD

-472 FAQ
+472 FTQ

>member
-1 MCAAEKTAHV
+1 
-11 SGADDQGDDGREPLE
+11 
-26 QATNAP
+26 
-32 RGGEGEKKT
+32 
-41 GIGGTVMDKNRQ
+41 MDKNRQ

-136 DRDGEFFQRYFSGN
+136 DRNGAFFQRYFSGN
-150 RDSRFKLYTNL
+150 QDSRFKLYTNL

-179 DKDGNTVLHYSIN
+179 DKNGNTVLHYSIN

-238 GGGTFLASVLI
+238 GGGNLLASVLQT
-249 NAGMAPETLGIK
+249 AGMNLETLGIK

-270 LDKQRLA
+270 LDKQRLS

-282 LVAQMTGDKDE
+282 LTASKTDE
-293 ESNEYLV
+293 NTAEKILKMFIPDDEGEAKPLNERASELLS
-300 KEDILNA
+300 LNM
-307 LALNDANGLVD
+307 GE
-318 LNDVPGTLRNVGA
+318 TMSNVGA
-331 IYGVMTAFAHS
+331 IYGIMTAFAYS
-342 EQAEDWT
+342 EQAKGWT

-359 FTYDAKQYYDYVNQ
+359 STYDAKQYYDYVNQ
-373 QIAAAANSGKDG
+373 QIAAAA
-385 GEKLSDILAALGQ
+385 GEKNINKIFDALGQ
-398 FGSFVQDE
+398 FGAFAQDE

-417 VDDPTEP
+417 VGDPTNP
-424 ENAQINKDLDG
+424 SAQINKDLDG

-459 ADGGNISPILDKL
+459 ADGGNISPILDQL
-472 FAQ
+472 FTQ

>member
-1 MCAAEKTAHV
+1 
-11 SGADDQGDDGREPLE
+11 
-26 QATNAP
+26 
-32 RGGEGEKKT
+32 
-41 GIGGTVMDKNRQ
+41 MDKNRQ

-77 AYSGY
+77 AYSSY

-136 DRDGEFFQRYFSGN
+136 DRDGAFFQRYFSGN
-150 RDSRFKLYTNL
+150 QDSRFKLYTNL
-161 AYDRATGTFHG
+161 AYDRTTGTFHG

-200 TQEQLKAFR
+200 TQDQLDAFR

-214 GKSMT
+214 GESMT

-282 LVAQMTGDKDE
+282 LTASKTNKATAERLLAVFTTNAADE
-293 ESNEYLV
+293 GEEEPLDV
-300 KEDILNA
+300 KAMSLINPADM
-307 LALNDANGLVD
+307 G
-318 LNDVPGTLRNVGA
+318 GTMSDVGA
-331 IYGVMTAFAHS
+331 IYAIMTAFAHS
-342 EQAEDWT
+342 EQAEDWEKT
-349 TTLTDADGKE
+349 VDGK
-359 FTYDAKQYYDYVNQ
+359 TYDAIGYYDYVNQ
-373 QIAAAANSGKDG
+373 QIAAAA
-385 GEKLSDILAALGQ
+385 GEKDIDKILAALGQ
-398 FGSFVQDE
+398 FGAFAQDE
-406 DGNLTDQFLDY
+406 NGNLTEEFMAY
-417 VDDPTEP
+417 VGDPTKP
-424 ENAQINKDLDG
+424 DAQINKDLDG

-442 LSQNQD
+442 LSRNQD

>member
-1 MCAAEKTAHV
+1 
-11 SGADDQGDDGREPLE
+11 
-26 QATNAP
+26 
-32 RGGEGEKKT
+32 
-41 GIGGTVMDKNRQ
+41 MDKNRQ

-117 GGAASLTEDG
+117 GGAASLDADG
-127 KVAQVISSV
+127 KVKKVISTV

-150 RDSRFKLYTNL
+150 QDSRFKLYTNL
-161 AYDRATGTFHG
+161 AYDRMTGTFHG

-179 DKDGNTVLHYSIN
+179 DKNGNTVLHYSIN

-200 TQEQLKAFR
+200 TQEQLEAFR

-214 GKSMT
+214 ENMT

-261 PDEKGNYSE
+261 PDEKETYSE

-282 LVAQMTGDKDE
+282 LTASKTNKATAERLLAVFTTNAADE
-293 ESNEYLV
+293 GEEEPLDEKAMSLLINPADMGE
-300 KEDILNA
+300 
-307 LALNDANGLVD
+307 
-318 LNDVPGTLRNVGA
+318 TMSNVGA
-331 IYGVMTAFAHS
+331 IYGIMTAFAYS
-342 EQAEDWT
+342 EQAKEWT
-349 TTLTDADGKE
+349 TTVDGKE
-359 FTYDAKQYYDYVNQ
+359 YNAQEYYEYVNQ

-385 GEKLSDILAALGQ
+385 EEKLSDILAALGQ
-398 FGSFVQDE
+398 FGAFAQNEGGMTRQFMDYIDDTESPDE
-406 DGNLTDQFLDY
+406 S
-417 VDDPTEP
+417 
-424 ENAQINKDLDG
+424 AQINKDLDG

-472 FAQ
+472 FAQQK

>member
-1 MCAAEKTAHV
+1 
-11 SGADDQGDDGREPLE
+11 
-26 QATNAP
+26 
-32 RGGEGEKKT
+32 
-41 GIGGTVMDKNRQ
+41 MDKNRQ

-112 DGRPS
+112 DGKPS
-117 GGAASLTEDG
+117 GGAASLAEDG
-127 KVAQVISSV
+127 KVEKVISSV
-136 DRDGEFFQRYFSGN
+136 DRKGEFFQKYFSGN
-150 RDSRFKLYTNL
+150 QDSRFKVYTNL
-161 AYDRATGTFHG
+161 AYDRVTGTFHG
-172 AVLTAAT
+172 AVLSAT
-179 DKDGNTVLHYSIN
+179 TGKNGNMVLRYTIN
-192 GQDYEFTA
+192 GKDYEFTA
-200 TQEQLKAFR
+200 TRAQLAAFR

-219 MNALTGNVGGMIN
+219 MNDLTGNVGGMIN

-238 GGGTFLASVLI
+238 GGGNFLASVLI
-249 NAGMAPETLGIK
+249 DAGMAPETLGIK
-261 PDEKGNYSE
+261 PDENENYSE

-282 LVAQMTGDKDE
+282 LAARETDENTAETLLALLATDE
-293 ESNEYLV
+293 EEALGEKLYCLFDIDHVGETMSNAG
-300 KEDILNA
+300 A
-307 LALNDANGLVD
+307 L
-318 LNDVPGTLRNVGA
+318 
-331 IYGVMTAFAHS
+331 YGVMSAFAHS
-342 EQAEDWT
+342 EQAKGWT

-359 FTYDAKQYYDYVNQ
+359 STYDAKQYYDYVNQ
-373 QIAAAANSGKDG
+373 QIAAAA
-385 GEKLSDILAALGQ
+385 GEKNIDKIFAALGQ
-398 FGSFVQDE
+398 LGAFAQDE

-459 ADGGNISPILDKL
+459 ADSGNISPILDLL
-472 FAQ
+472 FAPQK

>member
-1 MCAAEKTAHV
+1 
-11 SGADDQGDDGREPLE
+11 
-26 QATNAP
+26 
-32 RGGEGEKKT
+32 
-41 GIGGTVMDKNRQ
+41 MDKNRQ

-117 GGAASLTEDG
+117 GGAASLAADG
-127 KVAQVISSV
+127 KVEKVISTV
-136 DRDGEFFQRYFSGN
+136 DRKGEFFQKYFSGN
-150 RDSRFKLYTNL
+150 QDSRFKVYTNL
-161 AYDRATGTFHG
+161 AYDRVTGTFHG

-179 DKDGNTVLHYSIN
+179 DKNGNTVLHYSIN

-200 TQEQLKAFR
+200 TREQLDAFR

-219 MNALTGNVGGMIN
+219 MNGLTGNVGGMIN
-232 ALNSAL
+232 ALSTAL
-238 GGGTFLASVLI
+238 GGGNFLASVLI

-261 PDEKGNYSE
+261 PDENENYSE

-282 LVAQMTGDKDE
+282 LTASKTDE
-293 ESNEYLV
+293 TTAERLLAV
-300 KEDILNA
+300 FTTNA
-307 LALNDANGLVD
+307 ADEGEEEPLINPDDMGE
-318 LNDVPGTLRNVGA
+318 TMSNVGA
-331 IYGVMTAFAHS
+331 MYGIMTAFAHS
-342 EQAEDWT
+342 EQAKGWR

-359 FTYDAKQYYDYVNQ
+359 STYDAKQYYDYVNQ
-373 QIAAAANSGKDG
+373 QIAAAANSGRDG

-406 DGNLTDQFLDY
+406 KGMTLQFMDY
-417 VDDPTEP
+417 ITVTEP
-424 ENAQINKDLDG
+424 PDEKAQISKDLDG
-435 YINAMQA
+435 YISAMQA
-442 LSQNQD
+442 LSQNQE
-448 GLVAAG
+448 GLIAAG

-459 ADGGNISPILDKL
+459 ADGGNISPILDLL

>member
-1 MCAAEKTAHV
+1 
-11 SGADDQGDDGREPLE
+11 
-26 QATNAP
+26 
-32 RGGEGEKKT
+32 
-41 GIGGTVMDKNRQ
+41 MDKNRQ

-97 VNTAFASASYDAGQY
+97 VNTAFASASYDTGQY

-136 DRDGEFFQRYFSGN
+136 DRDGAFFQRYFSGN
-150 RDSRFKLYTNL
+150 QDSRFKLYTNL

-200 TQEQLKAFR
+200 TREQLDAFR

-214 GKSMT
+214 ENMT

-238 GGGTFLASVLI
+238 GGGTFLASVLK
-249 NAGMAPETLGIK
+249 NAGMNLETLGIK
-261 PDEKGNYSE
+261 PDEKETYSE

-282 LVAQMTGDKDE
+282 LTASKTNKATAEKILKMFIPDDE
-293 ESNEYLV
+293 GEVKPLNERASELLS
-300 KEDILNA
+300 LNM
-307 LALNDANGLVD
+307 GE
-318 LNDVPGTLRNVGA
+318 TMSNVGA
-331 IYGVMTAFAHS
+331 IYGIMTAFAYS
-342 EQAEDWT
+342 EQAKDWKKT
-349 TTLTDADGKE
+349 VDGKE
-359 FTYDAKQYYDYVNQ
+359 YNAQEYYEYVNQ
-373 QIAAAANSGKDG
+373 QIAAAANSGKEG
-385 GEKLSDILAALGQ
+385 GAKLNDILAALGQ
-398 FGSFVQDE
+398 FGAFAQDK
-406 DGNLTDQFLDY
+406 DGTMTDRFMAY
-417 VDDPTEP
+417 VGDPANP
-424 ENAQINKDLDG
+424 NAQINKDLDG

>member
-1 MCAAEKTAHV
+1 
-11 SGADDQGDDGREPLE
+11 
-26 QATNAP
+26 
-32 RGGEGEKKT
+32 
-41 GIGGTVMDKNRQ
+41 MDKNRQ

-65 AIMGILAGVGSA
+65 AIMGILAGVGLA

-136 DRDGEFFQRYFSGN
+136 DRDGAFFQRYFSGN
-150 RDSRFKLYTNL
+150 QDSRFKLYTNL

-179 DKDGNTVLHYSIN
+179 DKHGNTVLHYSIN

-200 TQEQLKAFR
+200 TQDQLDAFR

-238 GGGTFLASVLI
+238 GGGTFLANVLQT
-249 NAGMAPETLGIK
+249 AGMNLETLGIK
-261 PDEKGNYSE
+261 PDEKETYSE

-282 LVAQMTGDKDE
+282 LTASKTDE
-293 ESNEYLV
+293 NTAEKILKMLIPDDEGEAKPLNERASELLS
-300 KEDILNA
+300 LNM
-307 LALNDANGLVD
+307 GE
-318 LNDVPGTLRNVGA
+318 TMSNVGA
-331 IYGVMTAFAHS
+331 IYGIMTAFAYS
-342 EQAEDWT
+342 EQAKGWT

-359 FTYDAKQYYDYVNQ
+359 STYDAKQYYDYVNQ
-373 QIAAAANSGKDG
+373 QIAAAA
-385 GEKLSDILAALGQ
+385 GEKNIDNIFAALGQ
-398 FGSFVQDE
+398 FGAFAQDK
-406 DGNLTDQFLDY
+406 DGNLTDQFFDY
-417 VDDPTEP
+417 VGDPTNP
-424 ENAQINKDLDG
+424 NAQINKDLDG

-442 LSQNQD
+442 LSKNQD

>member
-1 MCAAEKTAHV
+1 
-11 SGADDQGDDGREPLE
+11 
-26 QATNAP
+26 
-32 RGGEGEKKT
+32 
-41 GIGGTVMDKNRQ
+41 MDKNRQ

-136 DRDGEFFQRYFSGN
+136 DRDGAFFQRYFSGN
-150 RDSRFKLYTNL
+150 QDSRFKLYTNL

-179 DKDGNTVLHYSIN
+179 DKHGNTVLHYSIN

-200 TQEQLKAFR
+200 TQDQLDAFR

-238 GGGTFLASVLI
+238 GGGTFLANVLQT
-249 NAGMAPETLGIK
+249 AGMNLETLGIK
-261 PDEKGNYSE
+261 PDEKETYSE

-282 LVAQMTGDKDE
+282 LTASKTDE
-293 ESNEYLV
+293 NTAEKILKMLIPDDEGEAKPLNERASELLS
-300 KEDILNA
+300 LNM
-307 LALNDANGLVD
+307 GE
-318 LNDVPGTLRNVGA
+318 TMSNVGA
-331 IYGVMTAFAHS
+331 IYGIMTAFAYS
-342 EQAEDWT
+342 EQAKGWT

-359 FTYDAKQYYDYVNQ
+359 STYDAKQYYDYVNQ
-373 QIAAAANSGKDG
+373 QIAAAA
-385 GEKLSDILAALGQ
+385 GEKNIDNIFAALGQ

-406 DGNLTDQFLDY
+406 GGMTPQFMEYIDGTEQLD
-417 VDDPTEP
+417 ES
-424 ENAQINKDLDG
+424 AQINKDLDG

-442 LSQNQD
+442 LSRNQD

-459 ADGGNISPILDKL
+459 ADGGNISPILDQL
-472 FAQ
+472 FTQ